1 MIELRHIYLLCGLYL
16 AYVAWQTFRDN
27 GHSKRISTTA
37 FWSLLAVAFL
47 VGEQLPDTV
56 MGLMVLTIAALAG
69 LGGIGSGNYHAAVPE
84 QRAAKAATLGN
95 RLFIP
100 ALLIP
105 LLTLAGVFMYPLLQW
120 HEYSLV
126 SSTQTTVI
134 ALGIACI
141 LAFCVALKMG
151 SERMTD
157 AVHGSRGILDA
168 IGWALLLPLL
178 LAMLGAMFNNA
189 GIGDLVADLLTRS
202 LPLQHAWVAV
212 LAYGLGMVLF
222 TMIMGNA
229 FAAFP
234 VMTLGIGLPIL
245 VNQHGADP
253 APLAAIGML
262 TGYCGTL
269 MTPMAA
275 NFNIV
280 PVALLELKDQNAV
293 IRMQIMT
300 ALPLI
305 ACNLL
310 LIYWLALP

>member
-16 AYVAWQTFRDN
+16 AYVAWQTLRDRA
-27 GHSKRISTTA
+27 HSKRLSTTA
-37 FWSLLAVAFL
+37 FWSLLAAAFL
-47 VGEQLPDTV
+47 MGDYLPDTV
-56 MGLMVLTIAALAG
+56 MGLMVLAIAALAG
-69 LGGIGSGNYHAAVPE
+69 LGGIGIGNYRTGQPQ
-84 QRAAKAATLGN
+84 QREAKAAVLGN

-105 LLTLAGVFMYPLLQW
+105 LLTLAGVFIFPLLQW
-120 HEYSLV
+120 QEYRLV
-126 SSTQTTVI
+126 SSVQTTVI
-134 ALGIACI
+134 ALGIACL
-141 LAFCVALKMG
+141 LAFGVALKLG
-151 SERMTD
+151 NERMTD

-189 GIGDLVADLLTRS
+189 GIGTLVADLLTRS
-202 LPLQHAWVAV
+202 LPLQHAWVAL

-245 VNQHGADP
+245 VHQHGADP

-293 IRMQIMT
+293 IRMQVMT

-310 LIYWLALP
+310 LMYWLALP